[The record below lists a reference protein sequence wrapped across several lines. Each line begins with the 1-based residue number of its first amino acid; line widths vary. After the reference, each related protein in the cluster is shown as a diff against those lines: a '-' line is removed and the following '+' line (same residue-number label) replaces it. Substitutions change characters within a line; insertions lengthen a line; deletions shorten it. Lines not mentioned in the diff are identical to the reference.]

1 MDRDNSDDTAAYG
14 LHVPLQPLLQHRPA
28 ALQVHYLSSRILVQV
43 QNPKAALS
51 VHQSSPFLGVDAAGG
66 RKAAGLYPGRA
77 AVKVPAGHKVSPRA
91 ERRPSNFNPS
101 LSLSVTHTHTHSC
114 MHMKGICTHMHKHT
128 QRTLSLLWCSAY
140 TLLWTGDG
148 GGWGVVP
155 ILAGK
160 EMFSEVDEGEVLRRP
175 GLQTFS
181 PTLPVSLFEQAVSER
196 KLTDFPEKLLD
207 WIAIR
212 RGVRGQQQK
221 AQSYEEPPSG

>member
-1 MDRDNSDDTAAYG
+1 
-14 LHVPLQPLLQHRPA
+14 
-28 ALQVHYLSSRILVQV
+28 
-43 QNPKAALS
+43 
-51 VHQSSPFLGVDAAGG
+51 
-66 RKAAGLYPGRA
+66 
-77 AVKVPAGHKVSPRA
+77 
-91 ERRPSNFNPS
+91 
-101 LSLSVTHTHTHSC
+101 

-128 QRTLSLLWCSAY
+128 QRTLSFLWCSAY

-181 PTLPVSLFEQAVSER
+181 LTLPVSLFEQTVSER